1 MSATPGA
8 SQRAARV
15 GRTVLKDQM
24 DDNEIRTR
32 LLCPDR
38 LYGRDE
44 VLGSACPVP
53 RAAGVYAWFFR
64 QVPDLVPTEGCLTHE
79 GLTLLYVGISPD
91 KQGKPN
97 SSQTL
102 RHRVRY
108 HYQGNAEGSTL
119 RRTLGVLL
127 AEESGFPLRRVGSG
141 RRMTFTNAGEKW
153 LDAWIRENAFV
164 IWIEHIEP
172 WLLEHELLHAVS
184 IPLNLKGNG
193 HHGFAAKLS
202 GLRRRA
208 NAHARALAVVEDR
221 DPR

>member
-1 MSATPGA
+1 
-8 SQRAARV
+8 
-15 GRTVLKDQM
+15 M
-24 DDNEIRTR
+24 DDHQIRTR
-32 LLCPDR
+32 LLSPDR

-44 VLGSACPVP
+44 VLESACPVP

-64 QVPDLVPTEGCLTHE
+64 QVPDLVPTEGCVAHE

-91 KQGKPN
+91 KQGKPK

-127 AEESGFPLRRVGSG
+127 ARESGFPLRRVGSG

-153 LDAWIRENAFV
+153 LDGWMRENAFV
-164 IWIEHIEP
+164 TWSEHAEP
-172 WLLEHELLHAVS
+172 WLLEHELLNAVS
-184 IPLNLKGNG
+184 LPLNLRGNG
-193 HHGFAAKLS
+193 RHAFAGTLS

-208 NAHARALAVVEDR
+208 NAQARELPIVDDR

>member
-1 MSATPGA
+1 
-8 SQRAARV
+8 
-15 GRTVLKDQM
+15 M

-32 LLCPDR
+32 LLSPDR
-38 LYGRDE
+38 LHGRDE

-53 RAAGVYAWFFR
+53 RAAGAYAWFFR
-64 QVPDLVPTEGCLTHE
+64 QVPNPVPTEGCLTHE

-91 KQGKPN
+91 KQGKPK

-127 AEESGFPLRRVGSG
+127 APESGFPLRRVGSG
-141 RRMTFTNAGEKW
+141 RRMTFTNAGERW
-153 LDAWIRENAFV
+153 LDGWMRENAFV
-164 IWIEHIEP
+164 TWIEHEEP
-172 WLLEHELLHAVS
+172 WLLEAELLCTIS
-184 IPLNLKGNG
+184 LPLNLKGNG
-193 HHGFAAKLS
+193 RQAFAATLS

-208 NAHARALAVVEDR
+208 NAHARELPIVDDR